1 MSEWN
6 SFEFVVDEKPEGMR
20 KLGKHLGRIGLLGV
34 VAVFVILCFAL
45 NLPALAVIPL
55 LMLGVILYF
64 WKMFNVELAY
74 SIDAGVMTF
83 SRIRGGNNDKKKIIL
98 EVTVRDMQEIAPR
111 SEQTAERLKELD
123 VKQIYVFASH
133 STAPDQ
139 YYAVFEKDGVRSAV
153 YFEATEKALKLLRY
167 YNAATEMTRVSR

>member
-20 KLGKHLGRIGLLGV
+20 KLGKHLGSIGLLGV

-98 EVTVRDMQEIAPR
+98 LNDSNYISEIADSPGKETYLANLSER
-111 SEQTAERLKELD
+111 SAMWKADRVED
-123 VKQIYVFASH
+123 VLGS
-133 STAPDQ
+133 STASSSVPVGGCAIRQD
-139 YYAVFEKDGVRSAV
+139 KC
-153 YFEATEKALKLLRY
+153 
-167 YNAATEMTRVSR
+167 